1 MRLAVIGVN
10 YNKTPLDIREK
21 VSFTKSRKIKA
32 SEYLL
37 HTGIEEVCILSTCNR
52 SEIYVAGE
60 DIKSSINKVKKF
72 FRVFFNVPNIEEHLF
87 VKEDRDVVSH
97 IFNVASGLESMILC
111 EDQIL
116 GQVRE
121 VLEFSIENNYSKK
134 VLNKLFREAIT
145 AGKRI
150 KRELKISENPISMVY
165 IAIKLLKEKIGSLKD
180 KKACVIGMGD
190 MGMLALRHLAGENLD
205 EIFVTNRTYNN
216 LLDLIDEFPSIKPVE
231 YKNRYTLL
239 NHIDILITATSAPH
253 TIIDYEHIKEIKKEL
268 YIMDLAVP
276 RDVEKKVRELN
287 NIHLYDVDDFR
298 NISEDNIKKR
308 EELASEAKEII
319 AFSVE
324 EFMLWIKGLKVEEVI
339 TDLNRRCNEIK
350 DEYFGYIDDRLD
362 LDSKE
367 KEIIDKMLSSAL
379 KRLIREPVLKL
390 KHVDENSAEEYSRA
404 INELFDFKG
413 GRRNVLS
420 FNDEPSQ

>member
-10 YNKTPLDIREK
+10 YDKTPLDIREK
-21 VSFTKSRKIKA
+21 VSFTKSKKIKA

-52 SEIYVAGE
+52 SEIYVA
-60 DIKSSINKVKKF
+60 DKDLKSSINKVKEF
-72 FRVFFNVPNIEEHLF
+72 FKVFFNVPNIEEHLF
-87 VKEDRDVVSH
+87 IKEDREVVSH
-97 IFNVASGLESMILC
+97 IFNVASGLQSMILC

-116 GQVRE
+116 GQVKE

-150 KRELKISENPISMVY
+150 KRELRISENPISMVY

-190 MGMLALRHLAGENLD
+190 MGTLALKHLLDENLS
-205 EIFVTNRTYNN
+205 EIFVANRTYNN
-216 LLDLIDEFPSIKPVE
+216 LLDLINEFPNIKPVE
-231 YKNRYTLL
+231 YENRYTLL
-239 NHIDILITATSAPH
+239 NNIDILITATSAPH
-253 TIIDYEHIKEIKKEL
+253 TIIDYEHLKEIKKEL

-276 RDVEKKVRELN
+276 RDVEKKVRDLK
-287 NIHLYDVDDFR
+287 NIHLYDVDDFK
-298 NISEDNIKKR
+298 NISEDNIRKR
-308 EELASEAKEII
+308 EELTNEAKEII

-324 EFMLWIKGLKVEEVI
+324 EFMLWIKGLRVEEVI
-339 TDLNRRCNEIK
+339 MDLNKRCNEIK

-367 KEIIDKMLSSAL
+367 KEVIDKMLASAL
-379 KRLIREPVLKL
+379 KRLIREPILKL
-390 KHVDENSAEEYSRA
+390 KNVDDENSAEEYSKV
-404 INELFDFKG
+404 INELFDF
-413 GRRNVLS
+413 
-420 FNDEPSQ
+420 

>member
-21 VSFTKSRKIKA
+21 VSFTKSKKIKA

-52 SEIYVAGE
+52 SEIYVA
-60 DIKSSINKVKKF
+60 DKDLKSSINKVKEF
-72 FRVFFNVPNIEEHLF
+72 FKVFFNVPNIEEHLF
-87 VKEDRDVVSH
+87 IKEDREVVAH
-97 IFNVASGLESMILC
+97 IFNVASGLQSMILC

-116 GQVRE
+116 GQVKE

-145 AGKRI
+145 AGKKI

-165 IAIKLLKEKIGSLKD
+165 IAIKLLREKVGSLKD

-190 MGMLALRHLAGENLD
+190 MGTLALKHLAGENLS

-216 LLDLIDEFPSIKPVE
+216 LLDLINEFPNIKPVE
-231 YKNRYTLL
+231 YENRYTLL
-239 NHIDILITATSAPH
+239 KDIDILITSTSAPH
-253 TIIDYEHIKEIKKEL
+253 TIIDYEHLKDIKKEL
-268 YIMDLAVP
+268 YIIDLAVP
-276 RDVEKKVRELN
+276 RDVEKKVRDLE

-324 EFMLWIKGLKVEEVI
+324 EFMMWIKGLRVEEVI
-339 TDLNRRCNEIK
+339 IDLNKRCNEIK

-367 KEIIDKMLSSAL
+367 KEIIDKMLGSAL
-379 KRLIREPVLKL
+379 KRLVREPVLRL
-390 KHVDENSAEEYSRA
+390 KNIDDENLCEEYSKV
-404 INELFDFKG
+404 INNLFGF
-413 GRRNVLS
+413 
-420 FNDEPSQ
+420 